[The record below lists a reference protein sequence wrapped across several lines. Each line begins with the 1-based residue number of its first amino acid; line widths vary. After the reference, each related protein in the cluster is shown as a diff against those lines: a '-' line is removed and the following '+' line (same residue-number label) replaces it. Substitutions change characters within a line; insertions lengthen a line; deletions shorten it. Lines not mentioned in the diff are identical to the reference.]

1 MIERLWKAK
10 IPFDWVVADTV
21 YGGNLDLR
29 LWLETH
35 GYSYVLAVVCDEPV
49 GIHTPEGRKRM
60 TVAEAEALLLHSQDR
75 HRLSMSCGTR
85 RTAPV

>member
-1 MIERLWKAK
+1 
-10 IPFDWVVADTV
+10 V

-29 LWLETH
+29 LWLEAH
-35 GYSYVLAVVCDEPV
+35 GYSYVLAVACDEPV
-49 GIHTPEGRKRM
+49 GIQTPEGRKRM
-60 TVAEAEALLLHSQDR
+60 TVAEAEALSLHSQDW